1 MKVTKKRS
9 GEFLLEA
16 ETEKENQ
23 AVLVLI
29 EMVKDL
35 CEADLIADETF
46 NRHGHVMRG
55 SFAANCVLIP
65 SVEYIRTC
73 NVPY

>member
-29 EMVKDL
+29 EMVNDL
-35 CEADLIADETF
+35 CAIDRISEDTF
-46 NRHGHVMRG
+46 NRHGHVIRG

-65 SVEYIRTC
+65 SIEYTSLR
-73 NVPY
+73 NYPF